1 MKRLLDCDT
10 SDLKKMN
17 KEERLAA
24 IEASEGRILIQELSL
39 FQQTQLLEPLSDA
52 EIACAFGADM
62 LLLNAFD
69 CMLRK
74 FQALNVRQRR

>member
-24 IEASEGRILIQELSL
+24 IEASEGRLLIQELSL
-39 FQQTQLLEPLSDA
+39 FQQTQLLEPLS
-52 EIACAFGADM
+52 C
-62 LLLNAFD
+62 LLYTSR
-69 CMLRK
+69 C
-74 FQALNVRQRR
+74 V

>member
-24 IEASEGRILIQELSL
+24 IEASEGRLLIQELSL

-52 EIACAFGADM
+52 EIACAFGADSCCKCIWLQCSANSRHRM
-62 LLLNAFD
+62 
-69 CMLRK
+69 
-74 FQALNVRQRR
+74 